1 MKRWSVIA
9 LVLFV
14 TAGCSGPAPSRAAGN
29 PQEAASQTPSPIP
42 SPTPSP
48 IPARFEATIQAIPPD
63 IAAQMAGV
71 SWKPGCPVP
80 LSQLRLI
87 TLMHYDFDGVVRS
100 GELVM
105 HADAAAATVR
115 IFGKMFDARFPIRKM
130 QRVEPYGAD
139 DNASM
144 ADDNTSGF
152 NCRRIENSTRWSRHA
167 YGRAIDINTVEN
179 PYLLG
184 RRILPPAGGAYLDR
198 SNVRPGMI
206 VAGDVVTRAFAEEG
220 FRWGGDYRTDKDYQH
235 FDISG

>member
-1 MKRWSVIA
+1 MLGSVKRSLVIA
-9 LVLFV
+9 FVLFV
-14 TAGCSGPAPSRAAGN
+14 VAGCSGPAAPRATGV
-29 PQEAASQTPSPIP
+29 PQKTT

-48 IPARFEATIQAIPPD
+48 TPARFEAAIQAIPPD
-63 IAAQMAGV
+63 VAAQMTGV

-80 LSQLRLI
+80 LDQLRLI
-87 TLMHYDFDGVVRS
+87 TLNHHDFDGVVRN
-100 GELVM
+100 GEIVM
-105 HADAAAATVR
+105 HADVAAATVR
-115 IFGKMFDARFPIRKM
+115 IFGKLFEARFPIRKM

-167 YGRAIDINTVEN
+167 YGKAIDINTVEN

-184 RRILPPAGGAYLDR
+184 RRILPPAGSAYLDR

-206 VAGDVVTRAFAEEG
+206 VAGDVVTRAFAAEG

-235 FDISG
+235 FDLPG